1 MNRRSLLRFF
11 GFAAFAAPW
20 KAVAAPVIVGADVT
34 SRGITL
40 STGETLPLSNFFS
53 KWEVK

>member
-1 MNRRSLLRFF
+1 MNRRSILRFF
-11 GFAAFAAPW
+11 GLAALIAPS

-40 STGETLPLSNFFS
+40 STGETIPLSDNFT
-53 KWEVK
+53 KPEVI